1 VRTGDRGLAL
11 VKKWEGLRLA
21 PYKDAAGLWTIG
33 YGHLIK
39 EGEAFTRISGEEA
52 EELLQDDLIRT
63 ERAVEELVDAVKKSE
78 FDALV
83 SFAFNVGTYALK
95 TSTLLK
101 LHNAGSRLD
110 AAMQFSAWRMIT
122 DAKGEK
128 KPNRGLLRRRLDEA
142 ALYLEDA

>member
-1 VRTGDRGLAL
+1 MRTGLRGLAII
-11 VKKWEGLRLA
+11 KKWEGLRLA
-21 PYKDAAGLWTIG
+21 PYKDAAGHFTIG
-33 YGHLIK
+33 YGHKILDT
-39 EGEAFTRISGEEA
+39 ETFTRISGEEA
-52 EELLQDDLIRT
+52 EELLQEDLIRT

-101 LHNAGSRLD
+101 LHNAGNRLD
-110 AAMQFSAWRMIT
+110 AAMQFPVWRIVT
-122 DAKGEK
+122 VNGEK